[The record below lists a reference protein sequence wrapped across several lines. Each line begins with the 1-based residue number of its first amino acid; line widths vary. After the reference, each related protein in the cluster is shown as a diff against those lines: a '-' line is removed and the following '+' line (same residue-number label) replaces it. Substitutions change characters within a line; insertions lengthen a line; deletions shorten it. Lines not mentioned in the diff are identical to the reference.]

1 MEKIVKITR
10 RLIVNLLQVR
20 KGQFVYYKN
29 ELHKVYSV
37 RPLSRLSVLMYR
49 IKDMEQV
56 SCKAEEISLYK
67 PKHLDSFMLLGIR
80 YTVRKDEP
88 AVVDSYIL
96 ITNPDPGH
104 LDHYTLNEFEKVGEV
119 LDNKVHTTLHNTV
132 KAKEFLVMVP
142 GLQPESNQIDYKD
155 YSIVTEEQLEKD
167 RQLEKNVEKEAI
179 ITPSV
184 GDIYINLDN
193 GIKAMVVAVIDD
205 EVVLGH
211 GERMKSNELFE
222 SDSWNLIY
230 VTGEDDF

>member
-1 MEKIVKITR
+1 M
-10 RLIVNLLQVR
+10 NLLQVR

-56 SCKAEEISLYK
+56 TCKAEEITLYK
-67 PKHLDSFMLLGIR
+67 PKHMDAFMLLGTR
-80 YTVRKDEP
+80 YTVRKD
-88 AVVDSYIL
+88 VVAEVDGYIL

-104 LDHYTLNEFEKVGEV
+104 LNHYSLNEFEKVANL
-119 LDNKVHTTLHNTV
+119 LDDKIHTTLHNMV
-132 KAKEFLVMVP
+132 KPKEYLTMVP
-142 GLQPESNQIDYKD
+142 GVDAGANEIDYFN
-155 YSIVTEEQLEKD
+155 YEIVTQEQLEADQK
-167 RQLEKNVEKEAI
+167 LVEEAEKEAA

-184 GDIYINLDN
+184 GDIYINFDN
-193 GIKAMVVAVIDD
+193 GVKAMIVAVIDD

-211 GERMKSNELFE
+211 GERMKSSELVE

-230 VTGEDDF
+230 VTDEEDF

>member
-1 MEKIVKITR
+1 MNI
-10 RLIVNLLQVR
+10 LQVR

-67 PKHLDSFMLLGIR
+67 PKHLDSFMLLGAR
-80 YTVRKDEP
+80 YTARKDEQ
-88 AVVDSYIL
+88 AVVDGYIL

-104 LDHYTLNEFEKVGEV
+104 LDHYSLNEFEKVGE
-119 LDNKVHTTLHNTV
+119 LIDGKVHTTLHNTV
-132 KAKEFLVMVP
+132 KPKEFLAMVP
-142 GLQPESNQIDYKD
+142 GVQPESNQIDYRD
-155 YSIVTEEQLEKD
+155 YSIVTEEQLEAD
-167 RQLEKNVEKEAI
+167 NQLEKNAEKEAA

-211 GERMKSNELFE
+211 GERMKSAELFK

-230 VTGEDDF
+230 VTDEEDF

>member
-1 MEKIVKITR
+1 MNI
-10 RLIVNLLQVR
+10 LQVR

-67 PKHLDSFMLLGIR
+67 PKHLDSFMLLGAR
-80 YTVRKDEP
+80 YTARKDER
-88 AVVDSYIL
+88 AVVDGYIL

-104 LDHYTLNEFEKVGEV
+104 LDHYSLNEFEKVGE
-119 LDNKVHTTLHNTV
+119 LIDDKVHTTLHNTV
-132 KAKEFLVMVP
+132 KPKEFLVMVP
-142 GLQPESNQIDYKD
+142 GVQPESNQIDYRD
-155 YSIVTEEQLEKD
+155 YSIVTEEQLEAD
-167 RQLEKNVEKEAI
+167 HQLEKNAEKEAA

-193 GIKAMVVAVIDD
+193 GIKAMVIAVIDD

-211 GERMKSNELFE
+211 GERMKSADLFK

-230 VTGEDDF
+230 VTDEEDF